1 MKRVILFLFFA
12 QIITISL
19 FAQDDQS
26 VEPQTEKVE
35 EVSASALEKNNEGN
49 TVEEENTK
57 EENTEKENP
66 AEVENEE
73 ETPQQEMSSETK
85 PSTSSSTIDQSENK
99 KEIDQSDTDVSD
111 SKSKKSSISSKDVE
125 TFFKWCLAIF
135 VLWIAYKIIKYRYN
149 RKCNN
154 CGKWNSMKVV
164 GKELVDEKSSSVT
177 EKRKIRDSQGNTI
190 RSYEVDVPAT
200 VYTYHI
206 HRRCKHC
213 GYQDIVTKQVK
224 RKN

>member
-1 MKRVILFLFFA
+1 
-12 QIITISL
+12 
-19 FAQDDQS
+19 
-26 VEPQTEKVE
+26 
-35 EVSASALEKNNEGN
+35 
-49 TVEEENTK
+49 
-57 EENTEKENP
+57 
-66 AEVENEE
+66 
-73 ETPQQEMSSETK
+73 
-85 PSTSSSTIDQSENK
+85 
-99 KEIDQSDTDVSD
+99 
-111 SKSKKSSISSKDVE
+111 
-125 TFFKWCLAIF
+125 
-135 VLWIAYKIIKYRYN
+135 
-149 RKCNN
+149 
-154 CGKWNSMKVV
+154 MKVV